1 MAEAGDI
8 RKYYYHPN
16 VASTQWEPPPGWTER
31 GVRTCTLSVSTC
43 YQQKAARDVAA
54 LAQPRPSA
62 SGTHVT
68 PPAEFDFF
76 NCINF
81 NWEAVNTHYTIM
93 AAKTAAVFA
102 HAAAMDG
109 GGGGGGPKYEFK
121 LQPMSRQGLGRSQ
134 DFIWSGPGAIG
145 ARDPTCGGLKSLST
159 EEWLALI
166 KQKWADLKKA
176 GNLNEADLDAG
187 ALEALQ
193 SLLVQLTLMFLMRV
207 EDEFRR
213 VPRILNLGNVS
224 RFVFHSVLDLT
235 VAADRASEE
244 VRRRQLLG
252 FRREPSAAVGT
263 ERDDGNR
270 HVLQRAVLAAIL
282 VSRADD
288 SEMHG
293 PTCCTCCRCGL
304 GVEGEMVI
312 DEGNHGPDIC
322 TCCPHLDDVLSQQN
336 KSWQR
341 DRDMKSPQPDGSSP
355 YLHDTPETS
364 EDEGDESGK
373 GMSEA

>member
-1 MAEAGDI
+1 MP
-8 RKYYYHPN
+8 K
-16 VASTQWEPPPGWTER
+16 ASDM
-31 GVRTCTLSVSTC
+31 L
-43 YQQKAARDVAA
+43 AACPEM
-54 LAQPRPSA
+54 Q
-62 SGTHVT
+62 
-68 PPAEFDFF
+68 
-76 NCINF
+76 
-81 NWEAVNTHYTIM
+81 
-93 AAKTAAVFA
+93 
-102 HAAAMDG
+102 AAAG
-109 GGGGGGPKYEFK
+109 RLATFEE
-121 LQPMSRQGLGRSQ
+121 SRLLERLSQ
-134 DFIWSGPGAIG
+134 S
-145 ARDPTCGGLKSLST
+145 RDLKGSANEPSL
-159 EEWLALI
+159 EEWKRRAI
-166 KQKWADLKKA
+166 
-176 GNLNEADLDAG
+176 EAE
-187 ALEALQ
+187 EA
-193 SLLVQLTLMFLMRV
+193 
-207 EDEFRR
+207 
-213 VPRILNLGNVS
+213 
-224 RFVFHSVLDLT
+224 
-235 VAADRASEE
+235 
-244 VRRRQLLG
+244 
-252 FRREPSAAVGT
+252 
-263 ERDDGNR
+263 GNR

>member
-1 MAEAGDI
+1 
-8 RKYYYHPN
+8 
-16 VASTQWEPPPGWTER
+16 
-31 GVRTCTLSVSTC
+31 
-43 YQQKAARDVAA
+43 
-54 LAQPRPSA
+54 
-62 SGTHVT
+62 
-68 PPAEFDFF
+68 
-76 NCINF
+76 
-81 NWEAVNTHYTIM
+81 M

-176 GNLNEADLDAG
+176 GNLNEEDLDAG

-193 SLLVQLTLMFLMRV
+193 SLPVQLTLMFLMRV

-252 FRREPSAAVGT
+252 FRREPSATVGT

-282 VSRADD
+282 GERQNDESGKGESEADD

-364 EDEGDESGK
+364 EDEDDESGK

>member
-1 MAEAGDI
+1 
-8 RKYYYHPN
+8 
-16 VASTQWEPPPGWTER
+16 
-31 GVRTCTLSVSTC
+31 
-43 YQQKAARDVAA
+43 
-54 LAQPRPSA
+54 
-62 SGTHVT
+62 
-68 PPAEFDFF
+68 
-76 NCINF
+76 
-81 NWEAVNTHYTIM
+81 M

-193 SLLVQLTLMFLMRV
+193 SLPVQLTLMFLMRV

-263 ERDDGNR
+263 ERVSAMLAACPEVQAAAVRLREGQSRLLERLSQSRDLKGSANEPSLEEWKRRAIEAEEAGNR